1 MRKFILSAVV
11 AVAAVLSF
19 AAPSQAAG
27 PYGGGYG
34 HGWGGHHRHVSH
46 YYGHHHRHC
55 HWKKIKRYDKWG
67 HVVIKRV
74 RVCR

>member
-11 AVAAVLSF
+11 AIAAALSF

-27 PYGGGYG
+27 PYGGSYG
-34 HGWGGHHRHVSH
+34 HGWD
-46 YYGHHHRHC
+46 GHHHRHC
-55 HWKKIKRYDKWG
+55 HWKKIKRYNKWG